1 MVENIE
7 GDPCVAKLVPG
18 AAGIIPAFPPPPTV
32 TGKEDPPLKVN
43 FVPPGK
49 EVL

>member
-7 GDPCVAKLVPG
+7 GDPCVAKLPG
-18 AAGIIPAFPPPPTV
+18 VAGITPAVPPPPTV

-43 FVPPGK
+43 FVPPGN